1 MLVVEAGQTRDVGD
15 GCGGGKIQNQDS
27 FLLQQPFSEFDE
39 CQLGQVLENPVALHT
54 CRAEGTGQM
63 PMGSQ

>member
-1 MLVVEAGQTRDVGD
+1 MLAVEAETRDVGD

-39 CQLGQVLENPVALHT
+39 CQLGRVLENPV
-54 CRAEGTGQM
+54 EGTCQM